1 MFNFFKSKTAKI
13 SAAAEAKVATLQAAI
28 AQGAGQGLIDRLV
41 ENVAW
46 AAAQDNDTWTSK
58 RSLYASF
65 RGEIINVRT
74 GRVIK
79 QIRRKEF
86 GGILVTLNKNGSV
99 KFVKT
104 V

>member
-1 MFNFFKSKTAKI
+1 MHRHRTAGRLTPCP
-13 SAAAEAKVATLQAAI
+13 TLTI
-28 AQGAGQGLIDRLV
+28 PTIHQGAGQGLIDRLV
-41 ENVAW
+41 ENVVW

-86 GGILVTLNKNGSV
+86 GGILVTLNNNGSV